1 MTARRWRFY
10 ATAAGRS
17 PVREF
22 LDTLSDAQAAQ
33 MLAAMRVV
41 AVSGLVE
48 ARHLRGDVY
57 EVRASIGGQAFRVL
71 FASEGRRGQVL
82 LALEDSR
89 RSRSGRRLGR
99 SRWRRRGLPIGG
111 AGLVR
116 DLLLD
121 ISFLRCHDLR

>member
-71 FASEGRRGQVL
+71 FAKEGAAHMHSVESADKFTVEPRLHAVGEAEPVQFAVGADD
-82 LALEDSR
+82 ALGDP
-89 RSRSGRRLGR
+89 GFTM
-99 SRWRRRGLPIGG
+99 GG
-111 AGLVR
+111 
-116 DLLLD
+116 
-121 ISFLRCHDLR
+121 

>member
-82 LALEDSR
+82 LALEGFEKKSQRTPR
-89 RSRSGRRLGR
+89 RTIALAEARLADWRGRARPRST
-99 SRWRRRGLPIGG
+99 S
-111 AGLVR
+111 
-116 DLLLD
+116 
-121 ISFLRCHDLR
+121 